1 MGTKPWRVPQVEKAL
16 AGVSLDREALRR
28 AAALAADGAQGFG
41 HNDFKIE
48 LMQRVIGTRH
58 RDDGSS
64 RMTTAFI
71 GKPVSRVDGRQKVT
85 GTATYA
91 AEFNVPNVAHAAVV
105 RSTIASGRVASIDT
119 AAAERAA
126 GVLTVL
132 THRNAPRLAYRRH
145 KAAPDPERGERLH
158 VLQDDRVSHQG
169 QPIALVVANTLEQ
182 ANHAATLVHVTYAP
196 AHAVTD
202 VSRVTPVLPTSEQPD
217 QPVRRPPETRR
228 GRPEG
233 ALSSAAVKVEQ
244 TYVIPRE
251 NHNPIELHA
260 TIAAWEGERL
270 TLWDKTQWVHNT
282 ADEIAAVFGIPAQN
296 IRVISP
302 FVGGAFGSS
311 LRTWPHV
318 TLAALAARVAKRPV
332 KLVLS
337 RREMYYGVGFR
348 PHTVQRVALGAAR
361 DGRLSAILHEGHQE
375 TSTYEEFTEA
385 LLNASRFLYSCPN
398 VYTRHRVAPM
408 NVHTPTYMRAPGEVS
423 GAFALECAMDEMAVA
438 LDMDPLEL
446 RVRNEPQIDEHTKL
460 PFSSRATRECY
471 RLAAERFGWSR
482 RNAKP
487 RSMRDGRWLVGWGM
501 AAATYPMNFAPA
513 SALARLLPDGTAEVT
528 SAASDM
534 GPGTWTSMTQVA
546 AEALGLPIER
556 VKFTLGDTRLP
567 RAPIHG
573 GSLTM
578 ASVGSAVQA
587 ACRQAREDALARAGV
602 SDLADAMRRIGQPVS
617 ATADIKPGD
626 PGKRFSMHAFGAV
639 FVEVVVDPDLG
650 ETRVRRIVGAYDA
663 GRIVNPKLARSQC
676 TGGMIGGIGMALM
689 EHSVVDVR
697 NGRVP
702 NANLAEYAVPLHGDA
717 PRTMDVIF
725 VEENDP
731 HVNPLGVKGVGE
743 ITIVGIAPAIAN
755 AIYHATGK
763 RIRELPIT
771 PDKLL

>member
-1 MGTKPWRVPQVEKAL
+1 M
-16 AGVSLDREALRR
+16 
-28 AAALAADGAQGFG
+28 
-41 HNDFKIE
+41 
-48 LMQRVIGTRH
+48 
-58 RDDGSS
+58 
-64 RMTTAFI
+64 
-71 GKPVSRVDGRQKVT
+71 
-85 GTATYA
+85 
-91 AEFNVPNVAHAAVV
+91 
-105 RSTIASGRVASIDT
+105 
-119 AAAERAA
+119 
-126 GVLTVL
+126 
-132 THRNAPRLAYRRH
+132 
-145 KAAPDPERGERLH
+145 
-158 VLQDDRVSHQG
+158 
-169 QPIALVVANTLEQ
+169 
-182 ANHAATLVHVTYAP
+182 
-196 AHAVTD
+196 
-202 VSRVTPVLPTSEQPD
+202 
-217 QPVRRPPETRR
+217 
-228 GRPEG
+228 
-233 ALSSAAVKVEQ
+233 KVEQ

-296 IRVISP
+296 VRVISP

-639 FVEVVVDPDLG
+639 FVEVAVDPDLG

-731 HVNPLGVKGVGE
+731 HVNPLGVKGVGRNHYRRHCTGDRE
-743 ITIVGIAPAIAN
+743 RDLSRYGQANTRAADYARQVAVIGVAMRAPSRIFQHGPRQRTRLMTKSLIGIALCAVVPIASAADQRATAPAA
-755 AIYHATGK
+755 GQQ
-763 RIRELPIT
+763 IT
-771 PDKLL
+771 PAGALASAAGPAEFFTGRVRVDLCRREPHINTSGAWVTFEPGPARHGTHIRRASAWW